1 MSKKKTLL
9 WALALEDAGGEELPA
24 EEMFW
29 TQLYL

>member
-9 WALALEDAGGEELPA
+9 WALALEGAGDEELPA
-24 EEMFW
+24 EETFW